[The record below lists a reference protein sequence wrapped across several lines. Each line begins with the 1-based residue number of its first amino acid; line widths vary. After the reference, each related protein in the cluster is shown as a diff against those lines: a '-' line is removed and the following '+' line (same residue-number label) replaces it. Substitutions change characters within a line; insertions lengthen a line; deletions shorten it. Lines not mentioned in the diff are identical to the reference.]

1 VGIEPSEAEMDD
13 FMTRLATQAGIEP
26 GVFIQQVERT
36 GRRLAVRSD
45 LRKSKAFDWLVEH
58 AEITDEEGT
67 PVDRAS
73 LIRHSQATYIG
84 GEQEPV
90 VEEAGEATTV
100 DDEQAAEAGEAE

>member
-1 VGIEPSEAEMDD
+1 
-13 FMTRLATQAGIEP
+13 
-26 GVFIQQVERT
+26 
-36 GRRLAVRSD
+36 
-45 LRKSKAFDWLVEH
+45 LVEH

-84 GEQEPV
+84 GELEPV
-90 VEEAGEATTV
+90 VDGAGEATTV